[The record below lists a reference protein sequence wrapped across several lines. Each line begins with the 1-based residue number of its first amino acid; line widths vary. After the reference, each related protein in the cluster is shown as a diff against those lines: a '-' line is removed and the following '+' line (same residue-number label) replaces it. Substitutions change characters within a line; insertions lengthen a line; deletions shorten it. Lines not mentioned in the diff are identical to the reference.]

1 MDEIWQRHKP
11 FILQMIIVGLVFLIG
26 VGLMSSTFSGATDD
40 PAELESRNKSALA
53 SLKAAEAPSPKS
65 IEEQVSRAKQAEEQ
79 MQSMAAKVA
88 SLKTG
93 DDYVRE
99 NLGWIAATIGK
110 DDNAVNAWFTLYR
123 DLPQTCLSKVREEV
137 RGVLVARAAQQ
148 GKQIDE
154 NLGLTQGYEDSDV
167 PTALHGLAII
177 SDLIGRVIETDGID
191 AVGDLRINAANAL
204 SSDLPWIVGFKVH
217 ISFSGDPDAV
227 NAILRSFNNLA
238 NRMQRMTV
246 VDQIESWTRPRRED
260 DAVKAQIML
269 LGLQF
274 KGAQGGK

>member
-11 FILQMIIVGLVFLIG
+11 FILQMIIVGIVFLIG
-26 VGLMSSTFSGATDD
+26 VFLMSSTFSGALDD
-40 PAELESRNKSALA
+40 PAELASRNKSALG

-93 DDYVRE
+93 DEYVRE

-110 DDNAVNAWFTLYR
+110 DDTTVNAWFTLYR

-154 NLGLTQGYEDSDV
+154 NLGLTQGYEDTDV

-177 SDLIGRVIETDGID
+177 SDLIGRVIETEGIE
-191 AVGDLRINAANAL
+191 AVGDLRINPANTL
-204 SSDLPWIVGFKVH
+204 SSDLPWIMGFKVH
-217 ISFSGDPDAV
+217 ISFAGDPDAV
-227 NAILRSFNNLA
+227 NAILRSFNNLS